1 MTTTNFS
8 DVLAP
13 FKHLQDTAM
22 HRKEIASAALSQEVA
37 DGDRLDELEQ
47 LALEA
52 LDDIWLRLLK
62 LYIYIYK

>member
-52 LDDIWLRLLK
+52 LDDI
-62 LYIYIYK
+62 

>member
-13 FKHLQDTAM
+13 FKHQQDTTAM

-52 LDDIWLRLLK
+52 LDDI
-62 LYIYIYK
+62 